1 MPHVQGNRIC
11 CKVIAG
17 AGFREISAGKG
28 RKAMNHFRKKSVP
41 DQSAAAR
48 PRSII
53 RQYMFP
59 LGRGGSWFPAA
70 DVYET
75 ASAIIVQVDISG
87 MDPQTLSVVVEGS
100 QVTVAGERRYESQEM
115 ISCIHQLEI
124 ECGFFERSISLPKTV
139 DVSRAVSESRNGF
152 LLITLPLRRNPE
164 KIKIPVR

>member
-1 MPHVQGNRIC
+1 
-11 CKVIAG
+11 
-17 AGFREISAGKG
+17 
-28 RKAMNHFRKKSVP
+28 MNYSRKKPVPGQSV
-41 DQSAAAR
+41 AAN
-48 PRSII
+48 PWNMI
-53 RQYMFP
+53 RHHMFP
-59 LGRGGSWFPAA
+59 VVHGGNWFPAA

-75 ASAIIVQVDISG
+75 ASAIIVHMDISG